1 MLSDS
6 LKESILTDDTFQV
19 SVCATSLSLLSD
31 TVSQTLRRA
40 PGPSSRYLARR
51 GEPQDGVYE
60 CASAIAMMLVLK
72 PLLTSVFALRAVF
85 PNIQNLH
92 AIVGEKQQLETPTF
106 NCKCCPRS
114 GG

>member
-40 PGPSSRYLARR
+40 PGPSSRYPARR

-60 CASAIAMMLVLK
+60 CASAIA
-72 PLLTSVFALRAVF
+72 
-85 PNIQNLH
+85 
-92 AIVGEKQQLETPTF
+92 IVWYT
-106 NCKCCPRS
+106 
-114 GG
+114 